1 MAVAIVRD
9 TPGMTAEMYDAIIRD
24 LNLENEPIAG
34 LLMHTVGP
42 FEGGWRAIDVWESK
56 DAWETFMR
64 DRFEPAMQR
73 AGDTTK
79 VATTGPAPEIMD
91 VYSMIP

>member
-9 TPGMTAEMYDAIIRD
+9 TPGMTAEMYDAIMQKLD
-24 LNLENEPIAG
+24 VASKPISG
-34 LLMHTVGP
+34 LILHTVGV

-64 DRFEPAMQR
+64 ERFEPAMR
-73 AGDTTK
+73 EAGDTAHE
-79 VATTGPAPEIMD
+79 ATTGPAPEFME